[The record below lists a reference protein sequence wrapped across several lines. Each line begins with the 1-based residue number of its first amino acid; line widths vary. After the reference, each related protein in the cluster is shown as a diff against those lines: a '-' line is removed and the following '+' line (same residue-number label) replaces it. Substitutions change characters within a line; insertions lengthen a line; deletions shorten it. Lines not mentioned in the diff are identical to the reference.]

1 MIKSLDDAKEMNERE
16 LLKAVKPVLEP
27 MFGQK

>member
-1 MIKSLDDAKEMNERE
+1 MIKSLEDLKEINEKE

-27 MFGQK
+27 MFG